1 MAARNQ
7 NKPENTPETEVK
19 EDVTNAPAEEQ
30 AQNQK
35 KNPAEEEIK
44 QLKDQMAAMQ
54 ELLKQALSNMQQTAE
69 KAKEEPK
76 AGPEVVEALGV
87 AMDEDAGTEW
97 EEFETVV
104 TPRARKGQ
112 EKSIVVSVNDRNVQ
126 IPLDGRAY
134 RMRKPHAEIFKDSM
148 EADALAED
156 FADNVPNEAAPASY
170 EQLIKEMAD
179 LKRKLNEFGVNV

>member
-7 NKPENTPETEVK
+7 NKPENNETEVK
-19 EDVTNAPAEEQ
+19 EEATTVQAEAP
-30 AQNQK
+30 AQNQEN
-35 KNPAEEEIK
+35 NPADERIK
-44 QLKDQMAAMQ
+44 QLEDQLAAMQ
-54 ELLKQALSNMQQTAE
+54 ELLKQTLGAVQQAAE
-69 KAKEEPK
+69 KAKDEPK
-76 AGPEVVEALGV
+76 AAVEVTDALGV
-87 AMDEDAGTEW
+87 AMDEDKGTEW
-97 EEFETVV
+97 EEYETVV

-148 EADALAED
+148 EAEAVAED

-179 LKRKLNEFGVNV
+179 LKRKLQDYGVNV

>member
-7 NKPENTPETEVK
+7 NKPENIETEVK
-19 EDVTNAPAEEQ
+19 EEATTVQAEAP
-30 AQNQK
+30 AQNQEN
-35 KNPAEEEIK
+35 NPADERIK
-44 QLKDQMAAMQ
+44 QLEDQLAAMQ
-54 ELLKQALSNMQQTAE
+54 ELLKQTLGAVQQEAE
-69 KAKEEPK
+69 KAKDEPK

-112 EKSIVVSVNDRNVQ
+112 EKSVVVSVNDRNVQ

-156 FADNVPNEAAPASY
+156 FADSVPNEAAPASY

-179 LKRKLNEFGVNV
+179 LKRKLQDYGVNV